1 MGDKKG
7 GGKIFSF
14 RLYFCWMKPEVQAY
28 LTHQVEEEHQEA
40 MDQLRNVILANLGE
54 GFEECVSY
62 GMLGYMIPHSVY
74 PDGYHCDPKQPLPF
88 ANLASKKAGISL
100 YHMGVYAD
108 ANLLKWFQEE
118 YAKRVKGK
126 LDMGKSCIRFK
137 KMDQIP
143 YDLIGELFAKMSAND
158 WIALYEKNYKR

>member
-1 MGDKKG
+1 M
-7 GGKIFSF
+7 I
-14 RLYFCWMKPEVQAY
+14 PEVQAY
-28 LTHQVEEEHQEA
+28 LTHQVVEEHQEA
-40 MDQLRNVILANLGE
+40 IDQLRQVILANLGE

-100 YHMGVYAD
+100 YHMGIYAD
-108 ANLLKWFQEE
+108 EGLLKWFQEE

-143 YDLIGELFAKMSAND
+143 YDLIGELFSKMTAND
-158 WIALYEKNYKR
+158 WIAMYEKNYKR

>member
-1 MGDKKG
+1 
-7 GGKIFSF
+7 
-14 RLYFCWMKPEVQAY
+14 MKPEVQAY
-28 LTHQVEEEHQEA
+28 LTNQVVAEHQEA

-118 YAKRVKGK
+118 YAQRVKGK